1 MKEPLGRRADS
12 LRERPGTTRGK
23 SVGSQRGKPK
33 NKQTKNLYNNKY
45 CKITYIVNLCVEIN
59 T

>member
-12 LRERPGTTRGK
+12 VGERPGTTRGK

-33 NKQTKNLYNNKY
+33 NKQTKN
-45 CKITYIVNLCVEIN
+45 CITN
-59 T
+59 TAK